1 MKNDGESPVQYSA
14 PVSWQGKVEEVQEL
28 ARRAAVKKRK
38 LMDTAQELV
47 DGGGHHAVDAEGM
60 AGLELRPVDD
70 GLVDELLGAGMID
83 LSSDY
88 EEDRAEFQ

>member
-1 MKNDGESPVQYSA
+1 MQYSA
-14 PVSWQGKVEEVQEL
+14 PVSWQGKVEEVQEF

-38 LMDTAQELV
+38 LMDSAQELV
-47 DGGGHHAVDAEGM
+47 DGGGHHVVDAEGM

>member
-1 MKNDGESPVQYSA
+1 MESRQCSTQRRFLGE
-14 PVSWQGKVEEVQEL
+14 GKVEEVQEL
-28 ARRAAVKKRK
+28 ARRAEVKKRK

-60 AGLELRPVDD
+60 TGLELRPVDD